1 MCRLKS
7 QPRHLIFLIEPR
19 YESILDDVEYDRLRA
34 EIAAGYLY
42 ANRLKHAQRLA
53 DASIKRSGAK
63 APQAAWIRG
72 LVKWQE
78 GQYYA
83 AAKAFEMASNSP
95 YSTGWMVASS
105 SYWASRAYLRAG
117 QKNKIRPLVEKAAQ
131 YPHSFYGVIANY
143 ALGSHDS
150 YNWDMP
156 KLTKNKMALILKTEQ
171 GKRAYKLIQSGQID
185 LAEKE
190 LSRMSNRNKKAVR
203 EALVAFAHHYK
214 LAGLSYKI
222 GYAFQPDNNQFYDA
236 ALYPE
241 KAWDS
246 DNGYKVDRALINAII
261 RQESRF
267 QSGAKNASGATGL
280 MQLMPRTAKYIANK
294 HGGELNGQLNR
305 LHEPMVN
312 IAFGQ
317 NYIHYL
323 LNHRAVGQDLMA
335 MAIAYNAGPGTLSK
349 WKREYAHIDDPL
361 LFIEVIPFHETRA
374 FVERVMA
381 NFWLYRMRYD
391 NDVVWIEPRLQFFGL
406 LFGVIEQW
414 RFIDVLHPD
423 LAIGRT

>member
-1 MCRLKS
+1 
-7 QPRHLIFLIEPR
+7 
-19 YESILDDVEYDRLRA
+19 
-34 EIAAGYLY
+34 
-42 ANRLKHAQRLA
+42 
-53 DASIKRSGAK
+53 
-63 APQAAWIRG
+63 
-72 LVKWQE
+72 
-78 GQYYA
+78 
-83 AAKAFEMASNSP
+83 
-95 YSTGWMVASS
+95 
-105 SYWASRAYLRAG
+105 
-117 QKNKIRPLVEKAAQ
+117 
-131 YPHSFYGVIANY
+131 
-143 ALGSHDS
+143 
-150 YNWDMP
+150 
-156 KLTKNKMALILKTEQ
+156 
-171 GKRAYKLIQSGQID
+171 
-185 LAEKE
+185 
-190 LSRMSNRNKKAVR
+190 RNKKVVR

-241 KAWDS
+241 KAWNP

-294 HGGELNGQLNR
+294 NGGELTGQLNR

-349 WKREYAHIDDPL
+349 WKREYSHIDDPL

-391 NDVVWIEPRLQFFGL
+391 QKLHSLDDVAEGRWARYISQDSGL
-406 LFGVIEQW
+406 V
-414 RFIDVLHPD
+414 DVAL
-423 LAIGRT
+423 R